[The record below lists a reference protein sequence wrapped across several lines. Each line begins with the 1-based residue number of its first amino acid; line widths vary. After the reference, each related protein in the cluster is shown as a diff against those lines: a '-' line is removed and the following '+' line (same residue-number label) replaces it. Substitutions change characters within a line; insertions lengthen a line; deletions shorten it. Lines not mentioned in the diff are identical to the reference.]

1 MRLLAVGLV
10 SAGVLA
16 YEVLLARLFSIV
28 QWYHFAYMVISI
40 ALLGYGASG
49 TFLALA
55 RDRLAARAAAAFGA
69 FAALFGVT
77 AVACFAL
84 AERLPFNALELIWDP
99 NQLLYLG
106 ALYAILFVPFFC
118 GAVCIGLALACFREP
133 VGRIYRADLLGAGIG
148 SLGILGLLF
157 LVMPSRALELIGAL
171 GLLAAALA
179 SVAEANRPARLRALA
194 YAAGAL
200 IVALAL
206 PPAWTA
212 LQLSPYKGL
221 SQALRVPGAEVEVE
235 RSSPLGLLSAVRS
248 PEIPFRHAPG
258 LSLNNMIEP
267 AEQIGVF
274 TDGEG
279 LSPITA
285 FEGDLQPLAYLD
297 FTTAALPYHLLERP
311 DVLVLGAGGGTHVLL
326 ALYHDA
332 QRIDAVELNPQLA
345 QLVRGRYADFAGHLY
360 DRPEVRVQIGEARGF
375 VAASADRFDL
385 IQVPLL
391 DAFAAAA
398 AGTVSLNASFVYT
411 VEAFDTYLDHLEPG
425 GYLAITRWLKLP
437 PRDSAKLFLTALRA
451 LERRGVAEPA
461 RQLALIRSW
470 ETTTLLVKNSPLTA
484 ENIEQIRAFADQRSF
499 DLAYYPGIGAD
510 EANRYNLLQEPYF
523 FEAAQRLIDDPAGF
537 VEQYK
542 FDLTPATDD
551 RPYFFDF
558 FKWAALPEL
567 WAVSAQSGGAL
578 LDWGYL
584 ILTATLVQAAL
595 LSAVLVLLPLWLG
608 TATRRSAGLW
618 RIAVY
623 FAAIGLAFL
632 FIEIASIQRFTLFL
646 AHPLYAI
653 GVVLAGFLVFA
664 GIGSGVAPA
673 LEQRL
678 AGERIGALGVSIA
691 AIVLLATLYILAL
704 PPLFGALIALPD
716 LAKIALSLGLIGP
729 LALFMGMPFPLAL
742 ARLKADAPHLVPWAW
757 AINGCAS
764 VLSAILATLLAMTF
778 GTRIVVFIAAALYLI
793 AGASLAHRR
802 APSAADA

>member
-1 MRLLAVGLV
+1 VRLLAVGLV

-16 YEVLLARLFSIV
+16 YEVLLARLFSII

-55 RDRLAARAAAAFGA
+55 RHRLEARAPAAFSV
-69 FAALFGVT
+69 FAALFGVS

-118 GAVCIGLALACFREP
+118 GAACVGLALACFAEP
-133 VGRIYRADLLGAGIG
+133 VGRIYRADLLGAGSG
-148 SLGILGLLF
+148 ALGILGLLF
-157 LVMPSRALELIGAL
+157 IVIPGRALELIGGL

-179 SVAEANRPARLRALA
+179 CIPEAGSRARLRALG
-194 YAAGAL
+194 YAVGAL
-200 IVALAL
+200 ILVFAL
-206 PPAWTA
+206 PPGWTA

-221 SQALRVPGAEVEVE
+221 SQALRVPGAEIEVE

-248 PEIPFRHAPG
+248 PQVPFRHAPG
-258 LSLNNMIEP
+258 LSLNNLIEP
-267 AEQIGVF
+267 AAQIGVF
-274 TDGEG
+274 TDGDG

-285 FEGDLQPLAYLD
+285 FGGELEPLAYLD
-297 FTTAALPYHLLERP
+297 FTTAALPYHLLDRP
-311 DVLVLGAGGGTHVLL
+311 EVLVLGAGGGADVLL
-326 ALYHDA
+326 ALYHRA
-332 QRIDAVELNPQLA
+332 RRIDAVELNPQLVD
-345 QLVRGRYADFAGHLY
+345 LVRHRYGDFAGHLY
-360 DRPEVRVQIGEARGF
+360 ERPEVRVHVGEARGF
-375 VAASADRFDL
+375 VAASADRYDL

-398 AGTVSLNASFVYT
+398 AGTVSLSASFVYT
-411 VEAFDTYLDHLEPG
+411 IEAFDTYLDHLEPG

-437 PRDSAKLFLTALRA
+437 PRDSAKLFLTALQA

-470 ETTTLLVKNSPLTA
+470 ETTTLLVKNGPFTP
-484 ENIEQIRAFADQRSF
+484 EDTQRIRTFADQRSF
-499 DLAYYPGIGAD
+499 DLAWYPGMSVD

-523 FEAAQRLIDDPAGF
+523 FEAAQGLIEDPGGF
-537 VEQYK
+537 IERYK
-542 FDLTPATDD
+542 FDLRPATDD

-558 FKWAALPEL
+558 FRWAALPEL
-567 WAVSAQSGGAL
+567 WTVSAQSGGAL

-584 ILTATLVQAAL
+584 ILAATLAQAAL
-595 LSAVLVLLPLWLG
+595 LSAALVLLPLWLG
-608 TATRRSAGLW
+608 AGARQSAGLW
-618 RIAVY
+618 RIIVY

-632 FIEIASIQRFTLFL
+632 FVEIASIQRFTLFL

-664 GIGSGVAPA
+664 GIGSGLAPA
-673 LEQRL
+673 LERRFTHS
-678 AGERIGALGVSIA
+678 RIGALGLAIA
-691 AIVLLATLYILAL
+691 AIVVLATLYILAL
-704 PPLFGALIALPD
+704 SPLFAALIALPD
-716 LAKIALSLGLIGP
+716 LAKTALSLALIAP

-742 ARLKADAPHLVPWAW
+742 ARLRASAPHLVPWAW

-793 AGASLAHRR
+793 AGTAFARR
-802 APSAADA
+802 RRTVSAGG